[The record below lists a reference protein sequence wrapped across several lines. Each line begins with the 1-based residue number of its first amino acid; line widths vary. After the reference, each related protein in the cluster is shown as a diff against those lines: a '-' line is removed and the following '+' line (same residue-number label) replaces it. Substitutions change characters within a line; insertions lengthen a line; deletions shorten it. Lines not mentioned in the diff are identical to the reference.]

1 MKGIILAGGTGS
13 RLYPLTEVCNKQLLP
28 VYDKPMIYY
37 PLTTLIENRIKNIC
51 IISSKE
57 SLGKFEQLLGSGSR
71 FGIKINYK
79 IQDNP
84 NGIPEAFL
92 IAKDFIG
99 KGNVSLILG
108 DNIFSGAGSFRKAFK
123 EFKSGGTIFA
133 YEVIDPRE
141 YGVVL
146 FDKDTK
152 KALSLEEKP
161 KEPKSKYAV
170 PGLYIYDSSVVSVS
184 ENLKPSQRGELE
196 ITDVNRYYMNSGNLK
211 VYKMSRGC
219 AWLDAG
225 SSSTLQDSSLYV
237 QTVEKRQGV
246 KLGCPEE
253 EALYNKFITREK
265 LLTIINDMPE
275 CEYKNYLSGLC

>member
-1 MKGIILAGGTGS
+1 MLA
-13 RLYPLTEVCNKQLLP
+13 
-28 VYDKPMIYY
+28 
-37 PLTTLIENRIKNIC
+37 
-51 IISSKE
+51 
-57 SLGKFEQLLGSGSR
+57 LLGNGSK
-71 FGIKINYK
+71 FGIKIEYRT
-79 IQDNP
+79 QDSP
-84 NGIPEAFL
+84 KGIPEAFL

-108 DNIFSGAGSFRKAFK
+108 DNIFSGASSFRKAFR
-123 EFKSGGTIFA
+123 EFRSGGTIFA
-133 YEVIDPRE
+133 YEVSDPRE

-146 FDKDTK
+146 FDKNTK

-161 KEPKSKYAV
+161 QKPKSKYAV
-170 PGLYIYDSSVVSVS
+170 PGLYIYDSSVVSIS
-184 ENLKPSQRGELE
+184 ENLKPSKRGELE
-196 ITDVNRYYMNSGNLK
+196 ITDVNRHYMNNDNLQ

-253 EALYNKFITREK
+253 EALYNKFITKEE
-265 LLTIINDMPE
+265 LFNTINEMPNS
-275 CEYKNYLSGLC
+275 EYKSYLNKLCTS